1 METSKKR
8 YNKPKVVNKNTNP
21 NNKSSHSSMALPVK
35 LYFPGITLDSIKEV
49 IDQNNKIS
57 KKVNISKYLVDESNK
72 LIIYGF
78 SGIFEVVN
86 NNLYQLYPIDKNIK
100 ELVINDNLKVLMDS
114 SYMKKNETPSYQIPY
129 HYTVKNKTI
138 RVYKNDLN
146 SRVKF
151 VIEFENENV
160 YDFYV
165 VVTSSD
171 INYNER
177 KEVEINKFVKDEIMS
192 FLLTLNLYR

>member
-1 METSKKR
+1 
-8 YNKPKVVNKNTNP
+8 
-21 NNKSSHSSMALPVK
+21 
-35 LYFPGITLDSIKEV
+35 
-49 IDQNNKIS
+49 
-57 KKVNISKYLVDESNK
+57 VDESNK

-78 SGIFEVVN
+78 SGIFEVIN

-100 ELVINDNLKVLMDS
+100 ELVINDNLKILMDS

-160 YDFYV
+160 YDFYMV
-165 VVTSSD
+165 VNSSD

-177 KEVEINKFVKDEIMS
+177 KEVEINRFVKDEIMS
-192 FLLTLNLYR
+192 FLLMLNLYR